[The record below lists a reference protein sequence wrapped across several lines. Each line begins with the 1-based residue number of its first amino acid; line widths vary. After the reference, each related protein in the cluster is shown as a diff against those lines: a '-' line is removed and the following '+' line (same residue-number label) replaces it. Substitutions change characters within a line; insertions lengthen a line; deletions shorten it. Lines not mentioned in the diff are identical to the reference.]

1 VANLGSG
8 ELATAAAALDW
19 PNSIASVLA
28 LIAAMQTYRVFSYF
42 VP

>member
-1 VANLGSG
+1 MGSG
-8 ELATAAAALDW
+8 ELATAADALDW